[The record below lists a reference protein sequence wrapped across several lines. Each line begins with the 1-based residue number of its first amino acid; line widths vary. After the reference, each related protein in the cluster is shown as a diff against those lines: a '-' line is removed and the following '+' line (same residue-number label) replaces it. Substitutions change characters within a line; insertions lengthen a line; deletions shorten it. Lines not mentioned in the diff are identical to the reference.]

1 MFAHYS
7 VQKASALSHEASVL
21 KYGTL
26 GTTTDIAGNN
36 DRYRKTKSGAACT
49 LCKLRA
55 VNFDT
60 TSRPA

>member
-36 DRYRKTKSGAACT
+36 DRYRKTK
-49 LCKLRA
+49 
-55 VNFDT
+55 
-60 TSRPA
+60 